1 MFNDLE
7 CEYIEKICEEDIV
20 KAKKE
25 MAYEV
30 TKFIRGEEDAKL
42 AQKTSEEV
50 FNKGISTNMPS
61 VTLEKGNYNILD
73 LLVKTSL
80 VPSKAEARRNVSQG
94 GIMINDEKI
103 TDIDYEVKLD
113 QELIIKKGKK
123 TFLKVI
129 VK

>member
-1 MFNDLE
+1 
-7 CEYIEKICEEDIV
+7 
-20 KAKKE
+20 
-25 MAYEV
+25 
-30 TKFIRGEEDAKL
+30 
-42 AQKTSEEV
+42 
-50 FNKGISTNMPS
+50 MPS